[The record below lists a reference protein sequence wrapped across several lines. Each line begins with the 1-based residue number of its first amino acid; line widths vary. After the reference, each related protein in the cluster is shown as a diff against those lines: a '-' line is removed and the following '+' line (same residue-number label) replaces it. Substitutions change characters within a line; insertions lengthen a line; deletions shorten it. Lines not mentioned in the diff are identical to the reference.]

1 MKLYFDALI
10 GTLLVMLI
18 AGVAAVGLMWLLMTT
33 LHAPHGIEVGAE
45 VLAAIGTAIGAI
57 FFYKMTLKT
66 EKSLRDETYT

>member
-18 AGVAAVGLMWLLMTT
+18 VGIAAVGLMWMLMTT
-33 LHAPHGIEVGAE
+33 LHAPHSLEIGAE
-45 VLAAIGTAIGAI
+45 VLAGLATAIGAV
-57 FFYKMTLKT
+57 FFYKMTLET